1 MSLISDATPL
11 TNPQAVAVLRQLRD
25 EFAGV
30 LRMAEGAPPSIQN
43 PWAVETSA
51 RMARAAI
58 ALADALL
65 SEPGPSPERLT
76 AAINLLYEARNAH
89 AYLVRAAKVAPPP
102 LLPPPRP
109 SSPRS

>member
-1 MSLISDATPL
+1 MPLLSDATSL
-11 TNPQAVAVLRQLRD
+11 TESQALAVRRQLRD
-25 EFAGV
+25 EFAGII
-30 LRMAEGAPPSIQN
+30 RMTELAPPSIPN

-58 ALADALL
+58 TLADPLL
-65 SEPGPSPERLT
+65 AEPSPSPERLT

-89 AYLVRAAKVAPPP
+89 AYRVRAAKVAPTP